1 MAVWT
6 CNDFEGLYP
15 VGTAAVVV
23 ADTEDQARQLLDD
36 ELTQRSL
43 KQLQSYRL
51 VRLDLTTPHV
61 VLLADGDY

>member
-23 ADTEDQARQLLDD
+23 ADTEDQARRLLDD
-36 ELTQRSL
+36 ELTHRSL
-43 KQLQSYRL
+43 KQLQPYRL
-51 VRLDLTTPHV
+51 VPLDISTPQV